1 VARAECRGAAL
12 ERVRMSEV
20 TYRQAINAA
29 LDAELAADPDVF
41 LLGED
46 IGAGGGVFKVTDGL
60 FAKYGG
66 ERVFDTPISEQAI
79 AGCAL
84 GAAMQGL
91 RPVAEIM
98 FSDFTAVCFDQ
109 IANQIAK
116 YRYMTDGQVSVPLT
130 IRMASGAGGG
140 FAAQHSQSA
149 EQWLLNVPGLK
160 IVVPSTPSDAYWML
174 RAAIRDLDPVLYF
187 EHKSLYGRKGEIAP
201 LAATPTLGTATVV
214 REGADVTI
222 VASQL
227 MLLYALEAA
236 KQLAA
241 DNISAEVLDPRVLR
255 PVDVTLIRRSV
266 ARTGRLL
273 MVQEAPLLGSWSASV
288 IALLAANSAAP
299 WREPPVL
306 LTGADT
312 PVPYAA
318 ELEAAYLPSAQRIAA
333 AARQLV
339 RPKP

>member
-1 VARAECRGAAL
+1 
-12 ERVRMSEV
+12 MSEV

-60 FAKYGG
+60 FAKYGA

-79 AGCAL
+79 VGCAL
-84 GAAMQGL
+84 GAALQGL

-116 YRYMTDGQVSVPLT
+116 YRYMTDAQVAVPLT

-149 EQWLLNVPGLK
+149 EQWLLNIPGLK
-160 IVVPSTPSDAYWML
+160 LVVPSTPSDAYWML
-174 RAAIRDLDPVLYF
+174 RAAIRDPDPVLYF
-187 EHKSLYGRKGEIAP
+187 EHKFLYGRKGEIAAH
-201 LAATPTLGTATVV
+201 AATPALGSVAVARPGT
-214 REGADVTI
+214 DVTI

-227 MLLYALEAA
+227 MLHYALEAA
-236 KQLAA
+236 RELAA

-255 PVDVTLIRRSV
+255 PVDVSGIRTSV
-266 ARTGRLL
+266 ARTRRLL
-273 MVQEAPLLGSWSASV
+273 MVQEAPVLGSWSASV
-288 IALLAANSAAP
+288 VALLAANGPARWSV
-299 WREPPVL
+299 PPVL

-318 ELEAAYLPSAQRIAA
+318 ELEAAYLPNTQRIAA
-333 AARQLV
+333 AARKLV
-339 RPKP
+339 A

>member
-1 VARAECRGAAL
+1 
-12 ERVRMSEV
+12 MSDV

-29 LDAELAADPDVF
+29 LDAELAADPEVF

-60 FAKYGG
+60 FAKYGAA
-66 ERVFDTPISEQAI
+66 RVFDTPISEQAI
-79 AGCAL
+79 LGCAL

-98 FSDFTAVCFDQ
+98 FSDFTGVCFDQ

-130 IRMASGAGGG
+130 IRMACGAGGG

-149 EQWLLNVPGLK
+149 EQWLLNIPGLK

-174 RAAIRDLDPVLYF
+174 RAAVRDPDPVLYF
-187 EHKSLYGRKGEIAP
+187 EHKVLYGRKGEIAA
-201 LAATPTLGTATVV
+201 LATPPPLGSAAVV
-214 REGADVTI
+214 RDGTDVTVI
-222 VASQL
+222 AGQL
-227 MLLYALEAA
+227 MLMYALDAA
-236 KQLAA
+236 KELAA
-241 DNISAEVLDPRVLR
+241 DGISAQVLDPRVLR
-255 PVDVTLIRRSV
+255 PVDIVPIRASV

-273 MVQEAPLLGSWSASV
+273 MVQEAPLLGSWGASV
-288 IALLAANSAAP
+288 VALLAASGETP
-299 WREPPVL
+299 WRAPPVL

-318 ELEAAYLPSAQRIAA
+318 ELEAAYLPNAARIAA
-333 AARQLV
+333 AARKLV
-339 RPKP
+339 RPNS

>member
-1 VARAECRGAAL
+1 
-12 ERVRMSEV
+12 MTEV

-29 LDAELAADPDVF
+29 LDAELAADPEVF

-60 FAKYGG
+60 FAKYGAK
-66 ERVFDTPISEQAI
+66 RVFDTPISEQAI
-79 AGCAL
+79 VGCAL

-98 FSDFTAVCFDQ
+98 FSDFTGVCFDQ

-116 YRYMTDGQVSVPLT
+116 YRYMTNGQVAVPLT
-130 IRMASGAGGG
+130 IRMACGAGGG
-140 FAAQHSQSA
+140 FGAQHSQSG
-149 EQWLLNVPGLK
+149 EQWLLNIPGLK

-174 RAAIRDLDPVLYF
+174 RAAIRDPDPVLYF
-187 EHKSLYGRKGEIAP
+187 EHKFLYGRKGEIAALATAP
-201 LAATPTLGTATVV
+201 LLGSITVA
-214 REGADVTI
+214 REGTDITL

-227 MLLYALEAA
+227 MLMYALDAA

-241 DNISAEVLDPRVLR
+241 DGISAEVLDPRVLR
-255 PVDVTLIRRSV
+255 PVDVTILRASV

-273 MVQEAPLLGSWSASV
+273 LVQEAPLLGSWGASV
-288 IALLAANSAAP
+288 VALLAASGASP
-299 WREPPVL
+299 WLVPPVL

-318 ELEAAYLPSAQRIAA
+318 ELEAAYLPSAARIAA
-333 AARQLV
+333 AARKLV
-339 RPKP
+339 RPQS

>member
-1 VARAECRGAAL
+1 
-12 ERVRMSEV
+12 MSEV

-60 FAKYGG
+60 FAKYGAQ
-66 ERVFDTPISEQAI
+66 RVFDTPISEQAI
-79 AGCAL
+79 LGCAL

-98 FSDFTAVCFDQ
+98 FADFVAVCFDQ
-109 IANQIAK
+109 IVNQIAK
-116 YRYMTDGQVSVPLT
+116 YRYMTDAQVAVPLT

-160 IVVPSTPSDAYWML
+160 LVVPSTPSDAYWML
-174 RAAIRDLDPVLYF
+174 RAAIRDPDPVLYF
-187 EHKSLYGRKGEIAP
+187 EHKFLYGKKGEIA
-201 LAATPTLGTATVV
+201 AHATTPALGSVAVARPGT
-214 REGADVTI
+214 DVTI

-227 MLLYALEAA
+227 MLHYALDAA
-236 KQLAA
+236 RELAA
-241 DNISAEVLDPRVLR
+241 ENISAEVLDPRVLR
-255 PVDVTLIRRSV
+255 PVDVSGIRASV
-266 ARTGRLL
+266 ARTRRLL
-273 MVQEAPLLGSWSASV
+273 MVQEAPVLGSWSASV
-288 IALLAANSAAP
+288 VALLAADGPAP
-299 WREPPVL
+299 WSVPPVL

-318 ELEAAYLPSAQRIAA
+318 ELEAAYLPSTQRIAA
-333 AARQLV
+333 AARKLV
-339 RPKP
+339 A

>member
-1 VARAECRGAAL
+1 
-12 ERVRMSEV
+12 MSEV

-60 FAKYGG
+60 FAKYGAG
-66 ERVFDTPISEQAI
+66 RVFDTPISEQAI
-79 AGCAL
+79 LGCAL

-98 FSDFTAVCFDQ
+98 FADFVAVCFDQ
-109 IANQIAK
+109 IVNQIAK
-116 YRYMTDGQVSVPLT
+116 YRYMTDAQVAVPLT

-160 IVVPSTPSDAYWML
+160 LVVPSTPSDAYWML
-174 RAAIRDLDPVLYF
+174 RAAIRDPDPVLYF
-187 EHKSLYGRKGEIAP
+187 EHKFLYGRKGEIA
-201 LAATPTLGTATVV
+201 AHATTPALGSVAVARPGT
-214 REGADVTI
+214 DVTI

-227 MLLYALEAA
+227 MLHYALEAA
-236 KQLAA
+236 SQLAA
-241 DNISAEVLDPRVLR
+241 ENISAEVLDPRVLR
-255 PVDVTLIRRSV
+255 PVDVSGIRASV
-266 ARTGRLL
+266 ARTRRLL
-273 MVQEAPLLGSWSASV
+273 MVQEAPVLGSWSASV
-288 IALLAANSAAP
+288 VALLAADGPAP
-299 WREPPVL
+299 WSVPPVL

-318 ELEAAYLPSAQRIAA
+318 ELEAAYLPSTQRIAA
-333 AARQLV
+333 AARKLV
-339 RPKP
+339 A

>member
-1 VARAECRGAAL
+1 
-12 ERVRMSEV
+12 MSEV

-29 LDAELAADPDVF
+29 LEAELAADPDVF

-60 FAKYGG
+60 FAKFGAQ
-66 ERVFDTPISEQAI
+66 RVFDTPISEQAI
-79 AGCAL
+79 VGCAL

-116 YRYMTDGQVSVPLT
+116 YRYMTDGQVAVPLT

-160 IVVPSTPSDAYWML
+160 LVVPSTPSDAYWML
-174 RAAIRDLDPVLYF
+174 RAAIRDPDPVLYF
-187 EHKSLYGRKGEIAP
+187 EHKLLYGRKGEIAA
-201 LAATPTLGTATVV
+201 LATTPTLGSVAVA
-214 REGADVTI
+214 REGTDLTI

-236 KQLAA
+236 TELAA
-241 DNISAEVLDPRVLR
+241 ENISAEVLDPRVLR
-255 PVDVTLIRRSV
+255 PVDESMIRASV

-288 IALLAANSAAP
+288 IALLAANGAPP
-299 WREPPVL
+299 WREAPVL

-312 PVPYAA
+312 PIPYAA
-318 ELEAAYLPSAQRIAA
+318 ELEAAYLPNAQRIAA
-333 AARQLV
+333 AARKLL
-339 RPKP
+339 RPNS

>member
-1 VARAECRGAAL
+1 
-12 ERVRMSEV
+12 MSEV

-60 FAKYGG
+60 FAKYGA

-79 AGCAL
+79 VGCAL
-84 GAAMQGL
+84 GAALQGL

-116 YRYMTDGQVSVPLT
+116 YRYMTDAQVAVPLT

-149 EQWLLNVPGLK
+149 EQWLLNIPGLK
-160 IVVPSTPSDAYWML
+160 LVVPSTPSDAYWML
-174 RAAIRDLDPVLYF
+174 RAAIRDPDPVLYF
-187 EHKSLYGRKGEIAP
+187 EHKFLYGRKGEIAAH
-201 LAATPTLGTATVV
+201 AATPALGSVAVARPGT
-214 REGADVTI
+214 DVTI

-227 MLLYALEAA
+227 MLHYALEAA
-236 KQLAA
+236 RELAA

-255 PVDVTLIRRSV
+255 PVDVSGIRTSV
-266 ARTGRLL
+266 ARTRRLL
-273 MVQEAPLLGSWSASV
+273 MVQEAPVLGSWSASV
-288 IALLAANSAAP
+288 VALLAANGPAP
-299 WREPPVL
+299 WSVPPVL

-318 ELEAAYLPSAQRIAA
+318 ELEAAYLPNTQRIAA
-333 AARQLV
+333 AARKLV
-339 RPKP
+339 A